1 VSDVKE
7 AREDFRNWIIEG
19 HGRAQVNEG
28 RAGDSGSPD
37 SEYWLESDRV
47 RYGFKDP
54 DSAGPTRLTAVQK
67 LIMEECDRLADLL
80 VRKNQAYGSSFSEPI
95 NVFSR
100 VSAMEQLDVRIDD
113 KINRIAKGSEYGTED
128 TELDLI
134 GYLIL
139 KRVLR
144 NLP

>member
-7 AREDFRNWIIEG
+7 AREEFRNWIIEG
-19 HGRAQVNEG
+19 HRATVDEG
-28 RAGDSGSPD
+28 RGGDSCSPD
-37 SEYWLESDRV
+37 SRYWLESDRV

-54 DSAGPTRLTAVQK
+54 DSAGPARLTHVQK

-95 NVFSR
+95 GIFSK
-100 VSAMEQLDVRIDD
+100 VTAMEQLDVRIDD
-113 KINRIAKGSEYGTED
+113 KINRVAKGQEYGTED

-144 NLP
+144 GM